1 MADTQR
7 AILRALLHALL
18 DRGLIVQ
25 SVYDST
31 VQLVNSR
38 TDLPDFLGPSVCC
51 RREETG
57 HGGA

>member
-31 VQLVNSR
+31 VQLMNSR
-38 TDLPDFLGPSVCC
+38 TDLPDFLGSSVCC
-51 RREETG
+51 RREESG

>member
-18 DRGLIVQ
+18 DRGLIA
-25 SVYDST
+25 VYDST

-38 TDLPDFLGPSVCC
+38 TDLPDFLGSSVCC
-51 RREETG
+51 RREESG

>member
-51 RREETG
+51 RREERG

>member
-31 VQLVNSR
+31 CLLYTS
-38 TDLPDFLGPSVCC
+38 PSP
-51 RREETG
+51 RD
-57 HGGA
+57 